1 MLVMPNE
8 KEELV
13 VERRTLLAFILPL
26 VETHEIKGL
35 IRLEQV
41 EFEYV
46 PASDEED
53 QMVGN
58 IMMMYKFEGSDN
70 DEGFTVNW

>member
-13 VERRTLLAFILPL
+13 VETRILLALILPL
-26 VETHEIKGL
+26 VEEHEIKGF
-35 IRLEQV
+35 IKLEQV
-41 EFEYV
+41 ELEYV
-46 PASDEED
+46 PASDDDD

-58 IMMMYKFEGSDN
+58 IMMIYKFEGSDS
-70 DEGFTVNW
+70 DDGFTVNW